1 MDKAKAKKAKSKATK
16 AKSAVKAAAEAMQAQ
31 HTGGMPINPEVQA
44 AAISLQPQAVNPYHM
59 MGSMPPNVYSP
70 GNLVGGYTLPQVY
83 NPEA

>member
-1 MDKAKAKKAKSKATK
+1 MDKSKAKKAKSKAEH
-16 AKSAVKAAAEAMQAQ
+16 VKAVAEAMQAQ
-31 HTGGMPINPEVQA
+31 HIGGTPVNPEVQA